1 MSDIV
6 DAARDTAQTY
16 LLRVRTEGQK
26 GGWMALLSATMTAI
40 DDYADVKAQEVR
52 DAAEETAK

>member
-26 GGWMALLSATMTAI
+26 VVGWP
-40 DDYADVKAQEVR
+40 YYQR
-52 DAAEETAK
+52 P